1 MTTTDSAASGA
12 SAPPNVADVEEAM
25 RDVVD
30 PELGINVVDLGL
42 VYCARRTEV
51 AIAVELT
58 LTSRACPL
66 GELVMAEVRECIAA
80 RFPDTGRLDVKLV
93 WDPLWTPDRITDSGY
108 AQLGR
113 ERKTEMI

>member
-1 MTTTDSAASGA
+1 MTLQATTMDAELCDCLRAV
-12 SAPPNVADVEEAM
+12 N
-25 RDVVD
+25 D
-30 PELGINVVDLGL
+30 PELGINIVDLGL
-42 VYCARRTEV
+42 VYCARRTEE

-66 GELVMAEVRECIAA
+66 GELVIAEVRECITA
-80 RFPDTGRLDVKLV
+80 RFPDAGRLDVKLV

-108 AQLGR
+108 AQLGH